1 MHGADT
7 ARRLEKYGG
16 AVMTKKKDGDGTVQV
31 EMFSGN
37 SKFVGGGEQE
47 AWILRIMRQVL
58 NALPLDQKENADIR
72 NVAAAVFSG
81 VVDLKSADPIEGMLV
96 SQLVVAHEAALR
108 MYQRARIQ
116 DNFDIKARYLAL
128 ADKVSCVIHRDDLH
142 LFGLP
147 SGRQKP
153 APSPAMSDAFNAA
166 IRRLRRPNVP
176 PWTRVRPRTG
186 RPSFPSLRDDGP

>member
-128 ADKVSCVIHRDDLH
+128 ADKVSCVTTGTI
-142 LFGLP
+142 FIC
-147 SGRQKP
+147 SGCR
-153 APSPAMSDAFNAA
+153 AGGRSPPHPQ
-166 IRRLRRPNVP
+166 R
-176 PWTRVRPRTG
+176 
-186 RPSFPSLRDDGP
+186 

>member
-1 MHGADT
+1 
-7 ARRLEKYGG
+7 
-16 AVMTKKKDGDGTVQV
+16 MTKKKDGDGTVQV

-116 DNFDIKARYLAL
+116 DNFDIMARYLAL

-153 APSPAMSDAFNAA
+153 AHSQ
-166 IRRLRRPNVP
+166 R
-176 PWTRVRPRTG
+176 
-186 RPSFPSLRDDGP
+186 